1 MTAVHL
7 GVVSTYPPR
16 EDGIATFTRDL
27 VQAIRAPRAHISARI
42 AAISEPD
49 SFYAYP
55 PLVRWE
61 IEQGDPESYAAAG
74 RDLSR
79 ARVDAVLLQHEF
91 GLYGVWGEPLVDYT
105 EHLLRTLRRPLV
117 TTLHTVLPQP
127 RRDIRDTIRRLAEA
141 SIAVVVMVNTGA
153 KILAEEYEID
163 RARLVVIPH
172 GVPDTPIGD
181 TEQAKRAL
189 RLSGHTVI
197 CTFGLLS
204 RNKGIE
210 NAIRALPAI
219 RERYPDVLYLVMG
232 ETHPSV
238 RRYEG
243 ESYRQELVA
252 LARELGVSRQ
262 VRFINEYLEQRSL
275 IAYLRATDIYVTPY
289 HDRSQITSGTL
300 SYALGCGRAIVSTP
314 YVYAAEALAE
324 GRGLLAEFDSPESI
338 ARCVQLYLDDPKF
351 REDTKARATAYGR
364 AMAWPRVGAR
374 YAEMLQRIADGQ
386 REPPFLA
393 PADGVNGQSGLNGLT
408 SQHGAEGRGRDVPA
422 HGVGSRR

>member
-1 MTAVHL
+1 MPPLHL
-7 GVVSTYPPR
+7 GVVSTFPPR

-27 VQAIRAPRAHISARI
+27 LHAVCGPRAHITARI
-42 AAISEPD
+42 AAISDPD

-55 PLVRWE
+55 RQVRWE

-74 RDLSR
+74 RILSN
-79 ARVDAVLLQHEF
+79 ARLHMVSLQHEF
-91 GLYGVWGEPLVDYT
+91 GLFGEWGNPIVD
-105 EHLLRTLRRPLV
+105 HSAALLETLRVPLI

-127 RRDIRDTIRRLAEA
+127 RQDARDVIRRLAER
-141 SIAVVVMVNTGA
+141 SVAVVVMVNTGA
-153 KILAEEYEID
+153 KILAEDYEID

-172 GVPDTPIGD
+172 GVPDVRPVD
-181 TEQAKRAL
+181 TEHAKRAL

-210 NAIRALPAI
+210 NVIRALPAI
-219 RERYPDVLYLVMG
+219 RERQPDVLYLVMG
-232 ETHPSV
+232 ETHPTV
-238 RRYEG
+238 RRAEG
-243 ESYRQELVA
+243 EAYRVELVA

-262 VRFINEYLEQRSL
+262 VRFINEYLEQQSL
-275 IAYLRATDIYVTPY
+275 IHYLQATDIYITPY

-338 ARCVQLYLDDPKF
+338 ARCVSLYLDDPRF
-351 REDTKARATAYGR
+351 CQSTRERALEYGR
-364 AMAWPRVGAR
+364 EMAWPRVGER
-374 YAEMLQRIADGQ
+374 YAALFQRIADARGEPPLLDGIALAPFNGQ
-386 REPPFLA
+386 RWDE
-393 PADGVNGQSGLNGLT
+393 V
-408 SQHGAEGRGRDVPA
+408 GAASVS
-422 HGVGSRR
+422 GSRR

>member
-1 MTAVHL
+1 MPAVHL

-27 VQAIRAPRAHISARI
+27 VQAIRAPRSHISARI
-42 AAISEPD
+42 AAISDPD

-55 PLVRWE
+55 PLVKWE
-61 IEQGDPESYAAAG
+61 IEQGDPESYANAG
-74 RDLSR
+74 RLLSR
-79 ARVDAVLLQHEF
+79 ARVDVVSLQHEF
-91 GLYGVWGEPLVDYT
+91 GLYGVWGDPLVDYT
-105 EHLLRTLRRPLV
+105 GALLRTLRRPLI

-127 RRDIRDTIRRLAEA
+127 RADIRDAIRRLADA
-141 SIAVVVMVNTGA
+141 SVAVVVMVNTGA
-153 KILAEEYEID
+153 KILAEDYEID

-172 GVPDTPIGD
+172 GVPDAQTGD

-232 ETHPSV
+232 ETHPAV
-238 RRYEG
+238 RRFEG
-243 ESYRQELVA
+243 ESYRLELVA

-262 VRFINEYLEQRSL
+262 VRFINEYLEQKSL
-275 IAYLRATDIYVTPY
+275 ISYLRATDIYITPY
-289 HDRSQITSGTL
+289 HDRNQITSGTL

-338 ARCVQLYLDDPKF
+338 ARCVLLYLDDPKF
-351 REDTKARATAYGR
+351 RADVQARATAYGH
-364 AMAWPRVGAR
+364 AMAWPRVGER
-374 YAEMLQRIADGQ
+374 YAAMLERIAAGQ
-386 REPPFLA
+386 REPPFTTTAALA
-393 PADGVNGQSGLNGLT
+393 TNGANGSGGTNAAAT
-408 SQHGAEGRGRDVPA
+408 PDPTAA
-422 HGVGSRR
+422 ASRR